1 MKLFVTQVATDNKG
15 TNMTIVSEWTD
26 NPDGAIMAFHA
37 QARALRGDAKTTV
50 YTLKILDEQMN
61 QFGGYVETLDRTP
74 EPEPTPEPE
83 A

>member
-37 QARALRGDAKTTV
+37 QARALRGDAATTV
-50 YTLKILDEQMN
+50 YTIKILNEQMN
-61 QFGGYVETLDRTP
+61 QYGDYKESLDRTP
-74 EPEPTPEPE
+74 EPEPEPEPE